1 MEFALGC
8 RGVVLTISPPYYGR
22 GFRPLFPRLAIGI
35 THLRPCRLDRS
46 RICVAL
52 CLSGKCF
59 ANPYPSTLKTAL
71 TSNLAVDQRF
81 ANGTQGRLLQW
92 HPGACESKRKALPAY
107 CPDLLARFCKETS
120 LSKQEMLPDVGKRFF
135 WPYTSPHFLAK
146 KHNALRSH
154 GHRCEAGEFGRTRR
168 ANHVAGVCLLLFA
181 PVGGWFRRGPCGI
194 RVFETGSSSAWFRRM
209 R

>member
-1 MEFALGC
+1 MED
-8 RGVVLTISPPYYGR
+8 
-22 GFRPLFPRLAIGI
+22 PR
-35 THLRPCRLDRS
+35 
-46 RICVAL
+46 
-52 CLSGKCF
+52 
-59 ANPYPSTLKTAL
+59 
-71 TSNLAVDQRF
+71 
-81 ANGTQGRLLQW
+81 GTQGRLLQW

-107 CPDLLARFCKETS
+107 CPDLLARFCKESS
-120 LSKQEMLPDVGKRFF
+120 LSKQEMLPDVGKRFL
-135 WPYTSPHFLAK
+135 PYTSPHFLAK

-209 R
+209 RSQYIRHRRSQSRTSSSAASRGSPTGDTGEDRSPVIPPLRNKTIPGLRHGSSLCIGVESHRRVFSP